1 MVMKVGANT
10 LGIAAHHNDEP
21 VFPSGLPDYP
31 TSPNTATD
39 QDVAGFRASVEGN
52 KPSPERVLGVY
63 EYLPFGP
70 DQLVSLSQI
79 RGERNVVTSELKE
92 DILFQGL
99 INPIDVSLV
108 NFELLEDYIRFTN
121 KVWGSEA
128 KIEDYLHLQLPD
140 GRFPLL
146 KSGHSRHAAVAELI
160 REGKLPLGAQIMTK
174 VSEAKSAFDIVQWQ
188 RGENIHSQP
197 PRERTAMALVESYIY
212 GLETGQWNSE
222 AEFIAIQKQQG
233 RTVTKGPL
241 DQALKYAKLAP
252 RIRNFILAGE
262 VPYLAGVEMGATME
276 VLTEYVARNNGYDG
290 SNDPGL
296 ADDEARKKLHKIV
309 EVEMDRICNRI
320 TGDNLN
326 STAAQKFIQG
336 RRKTW
341 GDLAAAMRPDKKS
354 GEGAIL
360 KFEFATDALDKA
372 LAAAQKELRREL
384 ADTARKYS
392 GHDIPRFIKLQEGIL
407 PEGAVEDLLRSLE
420 VELKH
425 TKQALG
431 KLGTIVAEH
440 QDDLFG

>member
-1 MVMKVGANT
+1 MKEGVKT
-10 LGIAAHHNDEP
+10 LAVAARSNGEM
-21 VFPSGLPDYP
+21 VFPNGLPDYP

-39 QDVAGFRASVEGN
+39 NEIAEFRTSVESDELN
-52 KPSPERVLGVY
+52 HEIVLGAY
-63 EYLPFGP
+63 EYLPFRP

-79 RGERNVVTSELKE
+79 RGERNVVTAELKE

-108 NFELLEDYIRFTN
+108 SLELLEEYMRFTN

-128 KIEDYLHLQLPD
+128 KIEDYLRLRLPD

-160 REGKLPLGAQIMTK
+160 HEGKLPEGSQIMTK
-174 VSEAKSAFDIVQWQ
+174 VSEANSAFDIVQWQ

-197 PRERTAMALVESYIY
+197 PRERTAMALVESYVY

-222 AEFIAIQKQQG
+222 EKFIAIQKKQG
-233 RTVTKGPL
+233 RSVTKGPL

-276 VLTEYVARNNGYDG
+276 VLTEYVARSNGYDG
-290 SNDPGL
+290 PHDPRL
-296 ADDEARKKLHKIV
+296 EDDDASKRLHKIV
-309 EVEMDRICNRI
+309 EIEMDRICNKI

-326 STAAQKFIQG
+326 STAAQKVVQA
-336 RRKTW
+336 RRKLW
-341 GDLAAAMRPDKKS
+341 GESVNMMRPDKKS
-354 GEGAIL
+354 GEGATL
-360 KFEFATDALDKA
+360 KFEFATDALEKS

-407 PEGAVEDLLRSLE
+407 PEGAVEDLLRSFE

-425 TKQALG
+425 TEQALALG
-431 KLGTIVAEH
+431 KLGTIAAEH